1 MAKIALLTIL
11 ALLAAVSSAKGAL
24 HYHPNL
30 MADRSGNGDTQANG
44 LISLLRKLI
53 STEKREET
61 SQDAVIE
68 LLSINNF
75 ISEFILFY

>member
-11 ALLAAVSSAKGAL
+11 ALLAAVSSAKGAP

-30 MADRSGNGDTQANG
+30 MADHAGNGDTQANG

-68 LLSINNF
+68 LLGINNL
-75 ISEFILFY
+75 IPEFILFY

>member
-24 HYHPNL
+24 HYHPNFL
-30 MADRSGNGDTQANG
+30 ADHAGNGDTQANG

-68 LLSINNF
+68 LLGINYF
-75 ISEFILFY
+75 IPEFILFY

>member
-30 MADRSGNGDTQANG
+30 MADHAGYGDAQANG

-61 SQDAVIE
+61 SEEAVLDE
-68 LLSINNF
+68 
-75 ISEFILFY
+75 YQ